1 MFGFVT
7 LISGSLLFNSCFRQ
21 TNFRVI
27 IFSGAI
33 INFLGSIL
41 TLMFVR
47 QIYLGLSPMMFV
59 VCTSTV
65 TDTLAQSFITLPS

>member
-1 MFGFVT
+1 
-7 LISGSLLFNSCFRQ
+7 
-21 TNFRVI
+21 
-27 IFSGAI
+27 
-33 INFLGSIL
+33 
-41 TLMFVR
+41 MFVQ